1 MRIGTDVRTKATRR
15 AARGALLT
23 AAAVVAAAIA
33 PATVRAQP
41 PDSVRQAQASAMAK
55 LDYMAGRW
63 QGEGWIE
70 YGGRRITFRG
80 SETVQRKLGGLALL
94 VEGDFV
100 SRPPGAERDVPVHTT
115 LAVISYV
122 PAERRYRFATWLAS
136 GAQGEHELVLTA
148 DGWRW
153 ELDQPMGR
161 VRYVMRLT
169 PAGEWLETGERSA
182 DGAAWTQ
189 FFEMRL
195 KKGQP

>member
-1 MRIGTDVRTKATRR
+1 MRIGSDVRKRIGRRLAWCALWAAAT
-15 AARGALLT
+15 T
-23 AAAVVAAAIA
+23 AAVA
-33 PATVRAQP
+33 PAAVAQM
-41 PDSVRQAQASAMAK
+41 PDSVRQAQASAMEK
-55 LDYMAGRW
+55 LDYMTGRW

>member
-1 MRIGTDVRTKATRR
+1 MRIGSDVREWIGRR
-15 AARGALLT
+15 LVPCALWT
-23 AAAVVAAAIA
+23 AAMTAAVA
-33 PATVRAQP
+33 PAADAQM

-70 YGGRRITFRG
+70 YGGRRTTFRG

-153 ELDQPMGR
+153 EIDQPMGR

-169 PAGEWLETGERSA
+169 PAGEWLETGERST
-182 DGAAWTQ
+182 DGATWSQ

-195 KKGQP
+195 RK